1 MNSISELEPQFGRL
15 VLHSIS
21 PFISSY
27 GRKFHLGAISMKNIG
42 LMLTTKTNK
51 TEPYWK
57 NQQPQTA
64 LARPGSVLAPQ
75 GPAEHPVLVPA
86 GARRRGPALGT
97 RGAPRGFCAG
107 PVCAVGTAGPVL
119 QTAGD
124 SGASSASDAGCARTL
139 RAQRPLRRCPG
150 PRWVESCP
158 APRPVNVTLFEMQS
172 S

>member
-1 MNSISELEPQFGRL
+1 
-15 VLHSIS
+15 
-21 PFISSY
+21 
-27 GRKFHLGAISMKNIG
+27 MKNIG

-97 RGAPRGFCAG
+97 QGAPRGFCVG

-124 SGASSASDAGCARTL
+124 SVR
-139 RAQRPLRRCPG
+139 
-150 PRWVESCP
+150 
-158 APRPVNVTLFEMQS
+158 PRPQTRGVQGHSGRRGLFDGVQDLGGLNRVLLPAR
-172 S
+172 

>member
-1 MNSISELEPQFGRL
+1 
-15 VLHSIS
+15 
-21 PFISSY
+21 
-27 GRKFHLGAISMKNIG
+27 MKNIG

-107 PVCAVGTAGPVL
+107 PVCTVGTAGPVL
-119 QTAGD
+119 QTTGD
-124 SGASSASDAGCARTL
+124 SVR
-139 RAQRPLRRCPG
+139 
-150 PRWVESCP
+150 
-158 APRPVNVTLFEMQS
+158 PRPQTRGVQGHSARRGLSTVSRTS
-172 S
+172 VG

>member
-1 MNSISELEPQFGRL
+1 
-15 VLHSIS
+15 
-21 PFISSY
+21 
-27 GRKFHLGAISMKNIG
+27 MKNIG

-51 TEPYWK
+51 TELYWK

-124 SGASSASDAGCARTL
+124 SVR
-139 RAQRPLRRCPG
+139 
-150 PRWVESCP
+150 
-158 APRPVNVTLFEMQS
+158 PRPQTRGVQGHSGRRGLFDSVQNLGGLNRVLLPAR
-172 S
+172 